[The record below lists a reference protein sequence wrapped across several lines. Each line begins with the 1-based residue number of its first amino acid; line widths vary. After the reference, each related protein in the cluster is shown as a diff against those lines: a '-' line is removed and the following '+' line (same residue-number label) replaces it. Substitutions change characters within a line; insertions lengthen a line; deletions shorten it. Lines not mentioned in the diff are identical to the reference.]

1 MAETDTHGIVTEEIT
16 SNAKSTLKGKRRRFR
31 PGSTLPLDSL
41 PNEWHGLLV
50 KWLKRGGRSRW
61 ETLVKDAGTTHLAL
75 AESLLNWLLRHGW
88 ASVEEERRH
97 GNWWPTTVEL
107 REISTLRAKLGL
119 PDDEAIA
126 RHWDEKRIQLESM
139 SDEALTPLIQ
149 TLDEMP
155 ATRALPRATLVEK
168 LAGWKQDQRT
178 GTRRDFAN
186 FARGHTKAI
195 SDAEWSWLENNAD
208 LADWNIERHT
218 PTFLIAAPLCLT
230 LYDGVI
236 DLAAAPDFAALTP
249 ATLKAALSAD
259 SRVTLWR
266 LVENR
271 TSFERVAKQR
281 DANVGVI
288 WLPGFPPGWWQEV
301 VKKLLAL
308 APAPAEIACDPDPS
322 GIAIALSAAK
332 LWEQQDLLWLPWKM
346 DVAQFA
352 TLSDYQLLTERDL
365 KQLNE
370 QLANPLPAILKELAQ
385 EMLRT
390 GKKGEQE
397 GYL

>member
-1 MAETDTHGIVTEEIT
+1 MSETDTHGIVAEEIAG
-16 SNAKSTLKGKRRRFR
+16 SAKSTLKGKRRRFR

-41 PNEWHGLLV
+41 PNEWRGLLV

-61 ETLVKDAGTTHLAL
+61 GTLVKDAGTTHLTI

-107 REISTLRAKLGL
+107 REISALRDGLGL
-119 PDDEAIA
+119 PDDEAIV
-126 RHWDEKRIQLESM
+126 RRWNEKRVQLESLP
-139 SDEALTPLIQ
+139 DKALIPLIQ
-149 TLDEMP
+149 TLDEIP
-155 ATRALPRATLVEK
+155 AARALPRAALAEK
-168 LAGWKQDQRT
+168 LVRWKQEQRT

-195 SDAEWSWLENNAD
+195 SDAEWSWLENHTD

-218 PTFLIAAPLCLT
+218 PIFLIAAPLCLT
-230 LYDGVI
+230 LSDGVI
-236 DLAAAPDFAALTP
+236 DLAAAPDFTALTP
-249 ATLKAALSAD
+249 ATIRAALSAD

-271 TSFERVAKQR
+271 TSFERVARQR
-281 DANVGVI
+281 DHNVGAI
-288 WLPGFPPGWWQEV
+288 WLPGFPPGWWQEI

-322 GIAIALSAAK
+322 GIAIALNAAK
-332 LWEQQDLLWLPWKM
+332 LWEQQGLPWSPWKM
-346 DVAQFA
+346 DVALFA
-352 TLSDYQLLTERDL
+352 TLSDYQPLTERDL
-365 KQLNE
+365 RQLDE
-370 QLANPLPAILKELAQ
+370 QLANPLPAILKDLAQ